1 MINGVAARSLRPKG
15 SANVA
20 GGANYALIWAIYLAA
35 SAVFFAVFWK
45 FSGLLGRLPAW
56 LLRTILAALILTPA
70 WPRGGGEVPAPALM
84 VAALDGIGSGPE
96 AAARGLGALV
106 IGVGIAT
113 ALSIG
118 LLLALKL
125 RRGRSKWHSRHDWRA
140 RW

>member
-1 MINGVAARSLRPKG
+1 M
-15 SANVA
+15 A

-35 SAVFFAVFWK
+35 SAVFFAVFWQ

-56 LLRTILAALILTPA
+56 LLRTIMAALILTPA

>member
-1 MINGVAARSLRPKG
+1 M
-15 SANVA
+15 A
-20 GGANYALIWAIYLAA
+20 GGSNYFLIWIIYLAA
-35 SAVFFAVFWK
+35 SAVFFAVFWQ

-56 LLRTILAALILTPA
+56 LLRTIMAALILTPA